1 MSIRL
6 AVAILCVAGGC
17 SSSSPMLS
25 LDPPRPAP
33 DQDDYPDIRARWT
46 RSARIIKQLDTTLRV
61 HATCFAPEFIA
72 AYVAR
77 RAHVF
82 KLPPA
87 ERMKLARQLDEEW
100 SKSYVFLVAAATVD
114 FSWNDFDHKN
124 TVWRVALVAGK
135 DEVVPSEIRRE
146 RVSAT
151 TRELFPFV
159 GRFYE
164 VYTFRFPK
172 TLADGR
178 PLVHGGTETLVLRLA
193 GPLGHAELE
202 WRLR

>member
-1 MSIRL
+1 VLTL
-6 AVAILCVAGGC
+6 ALVGGC
-17 SSSSPMLS
+17 SGSTPQLS

-33 DQDDYPDIRARWT
+33 GQEDYPDIRTRWT

-61 HATCFAPEFIA
+61 HVTCFAPEFIS

-77 RAHVF
+77 RAHLF
-82 KLPPA
+82 KLSPA
-87 ERMKLARQLDEEW
+87 EKTELARQLDEEW
-100 SKSYVFLVAAATVD
+100 SNSFVFLVAAATVD

-135 DEVVPSEIRRE
+135 NEVTPSEIRRE

-164 VYTFRFPK
+164 VYSFRFPK

-178 PLVHGGTETLVLRLA
+178 PLVHGGTEALVLRLA
-193 GPLGHAELE
+193 GPLGNAELE